1 MLKYRADLK
10 SLLYM
15 AVTTVLFFYLWTA
28 ESFNIFLYLWYLFMA
43 VSVSVMAHNHNHLP
57 MWKAKTMNVLTDWWI
72 TCFYGFPIFAWTPTH
87 NQNHHKFVNKEPDYT
102 KTYRYSEKN
111 NLLTFLTYPSI
122 SGYFQQS
129 ALAIYLKDRYKKN
142 KTTFWLC
149 IAQIVILLIW
159 VGTFFF
165 LDWKKALIYV
175 IAPQQFSVFSVLI
188 FNYIQHVHADEESD
202 YNHSRNITGIL
213 NFFLFNN
220 GLHTAHHLKA
230 NLHWS
235 LIPEEHK
242 KIEHLID
249 PALNE
254 PSFWGYIFRVYILG
268 MFGKRFRTTSLRLKR
283 IERER

>member
-1 MLKYRADLK
+1 MLKYSADLK

-28 ESFNIFLYLWYLFMA
+28 ETFNVFLYLWYLFMA

-129 ALAIYLKDRYKKN
+129 ALVVYLKDRYKKN

-149 IAQIVILLIW
+149 IAQIAILLIW

-188 FNYIQHVHADEESD
+188 FNYVQHVHADEESD
-202 YNHSRNITGIL
+202 YNHSRNFTGIL

-230 NLHWS
+230 NMHWS
-235 LIPEEHK
+235 LVPQAHK

-249 PALNE
+249 PELNE
-254 PSFWGYIFRVYILG
+254 PSFWGYLFRVYILG

-283 IERER
+283 IEREG